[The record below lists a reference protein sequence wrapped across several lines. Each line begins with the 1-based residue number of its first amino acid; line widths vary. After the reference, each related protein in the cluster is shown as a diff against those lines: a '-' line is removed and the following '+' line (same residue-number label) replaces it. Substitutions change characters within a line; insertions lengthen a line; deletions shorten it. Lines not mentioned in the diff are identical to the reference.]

1 MTSTT
6 GLLPGMAV
14 QAADISEGTTIVSI
28 VPNTSIT
35 LSQAATGSNVGETIT
50 FNNALWGL
58 ATVTYSST
66 YGGFL
71 LEGGVTGDAALNVQV
86 GGGGTDITGKG
97 LLGWLPEQVMNNGTL
112 QAGAVWSNG
121 ADAETITEALI
132 NSSEIS
138 NNFGSFSF
146 LTNLGITLQNVI
158 DAATWNE
165 SENVLYMY
173 SQAVTPANVTAWQAA
188 IANIGGVGLTISPTL
203 SFQLSGTLVNGMNTV
218 TGLTSNADIFIGM
231 PVTSTHLPANTTVTS
246 LVGTTGLTLSSNAT
260 ASNTELLTF
269 YDLEFPEMFPMMIE
283 AATNYYAINSVQNY
297 EFQQVA
303 GLTPSVTDDMTADA
317 YDLINVNYY
326 GSTQQAGQIISFYQ
340 QGVLQG
346 ASITTNIIDMGA
358 YVNEIWLKDAASSAI
373 MNLLVALPQIPANN
387 QGRNQILAIL
397 QGVINTALNNGTISV
412 GKTLT
417 VPQQMF
423 ITQATGDPL
432 AWYQV
437 QNAGYWVDVIITKS
451 GNNFIATYTL
461 IYSKNDVIRKVVG
474 VHTLI

>member
-1 MTSTT
+1 
-6 GLLPGMAV
+6 
-14 QAADISEGTTIVSI
+14 
-28 VPNTSIT
+28 
-35 LSQAATGSNVGETIT
+35 
-50 FNNALWGL
+50 
-58 ATVTYSST
+58 
-66 YGGFL
+66 
-71 LEGGVTGDAALNVQV
+71 
-86 GGGGTDITGKG
+86 
-97 LLGWLPEQVMNNGTL
+97 
-112 QAGAVWSNG
+112 
-121 ADAETITEALI
+121 
-132 NSSEIS
+132 
-138 NNFGSFSF
+138 
-146 LTNLGITLQNVI
+146 
-158 DAATWNE
+158 
-165 SENVLYMY
+165 
-173 SQAVTPANVTAWQAA
+173 
-188 IANIGGVGLTISPTL
+188 
-203 SFQLSGTLVNGMNTV
+203 
-218 TGLTSNADIFIGM
+218 
-231 PVTSTHLPANTTVTS
+231 
-246 LVGTTGLTLSSNAT
+246 
-260 ASNTELLTF
+260 
-269 YDLEFPEMFPMMIE
+269 
-283 AATNYYAINSVQNY
+283 
-297 EFQQVA
+297 
-303 GLTPSVTDDMTADA
+303 MTADA

-340 QGVLQG
+340 QGLLQG

-373 MNLLVALPQIPANN
+373 MNLLVTLPQIPANN